1 MELNGK
7 QKEIID
13 LFLKK
18 GICFVSASAGTG
30 KTTTITEAYL
40 KLLENKKQKVSD
52 IVVITFTKAAANE
65 MLIRIRRKIRE
76 KINEGNDIEYWK
88 DIYKEIL
95 TNAKIST
102 IHSFA
107 NSIVKEYSI
116 YLNMPPK
123 ITILEENNDFYEVIH
138 NEILE
143 LLNDSEFSEEIRKNY
158 RIFTDESKDKFI
170 NDIFNFLIKIKPRL
184 ENIKTFEEEA
194 NKILEIELY
203 DNAYNKMFKT
213 INYLIEN
220 KPEKTEGIT
229 IKNILDSINESID
242 VINKIKDIENIED
255 NNLYCNVLNS
265 LSTITKNRKLGRTK
279 HEDFKTAF
287 DELKDILIPNFEKYI
302 KIQKNKNIYLTLIN
316 FIKEAYNRLENTKR
330 QMGVYSHEDMI
341 SKAIEALGNKTISK
355 EIRDNINTVI
365 LDEAQDTSR
374 LQFSFI
380 NLIVFGEREIEK
392 NISIKDKKILIV
404 GDRKQSIYRFRNAD
418 FNVFTNAQDIFEDY
432 VRYLQNNYRSKEMLI
447 NFFNDIFENIVF
459 KNDRIK
465 YTKDDN
471 LISGQ
476 NDNTKN
482 KLVSL
487 LVFNNNVDDDI
498 KLNSDSKTILEAY
511 AIAKFIKTN
520 LKNDYKNTAMLLQ
533 TFSRLN
539 IYLSVFAE
547 EKIPYY
553 VDGGNGFYE
562 RVEISNLIICL
573 KYLVL
578 KDYSLLQSLLM
589 SELFDIK
596 IANLYDFSID
606 LKLNG
611 NYNLYDYFSFND
623 CKENTIE
630 IARNKKYYDELKKA
644 KELLNNI
651 ELKISTMSSYDAI
664 ETICTETNYY
674 NYLMLKEDAE
684 ISYANI
690 EKLKKLAY
698 DFENRAGVNIYDF
711 VISLDMNAKDISYA
725 TIPKL
730 SVDAIRIMTI
740 HKSKGL
746 EFNNVFLA
754 GTGHYRTAQ
763 NNMFDFVENFPYIEI
778 PIHGKEIE
786 EKLKFFSEDDDYNSS
801 ADKSEKKRL
810 LYVALTRAKERLI
823 ISGEDRYKRF
833 DDPKSY
839 RNYIEAYHHFDI
851 EDSINNTTDDL
862 VHVDD
867 NTNEFM
873 DYYSYG
879 ISKNTNYDLN
889 ELYINNLEQIN
900 KKIDSLNINSAAEDK
915 TQKIKYVNPSE
926 VFEADFDKN
935 VISRLLNKNI
945 SISLDDDKNF
955 DFEKLETI
963 KAIDM
968 GILMHDLLEH
978 FDFDEYKI
986 SKENYIEKIKN
997 DVIKQNKHYDAKDLK
1012 NKLNK
1017 YFINFI
1023 NNKHI
1028 TNIINGEELIISR
1041 EHKFQERKLIEN
1053 KTQIINAKI
1062 DIITKNT
1069 NEEYFILDYKTTK
1082 YSKEKEDKYKS
1093 QLEMYRDIVKE
1104 AFNINSEV
1112 YTDLIFLG

>member
-1 MELNGK
+1 MKLNSK
-7 QKEIID
+7 QQEIID
-13 LFLKK
+13 LFLNE

-40 KLLENKKQKVSD
+40 KLLENKKQKVSN

-76 KINEGNDIEYWK
+76 KINEGKDTDYWK

-95 TNAKIST
+95 INAKIST

-138 NEILE
+138 NKILE
-143 LLNDSEFSEEIRKNY
+143 LLNDNEFSEEIRKNY

-203 DNAYNKMFKT
+203 DNAYNEMFKT

-220 KPEKTEGIT
+220 KPEKTEGVT

-242 VINKIKDIENIED
+242 IIKKSKDIKNIEK
-255 NNLYCNVLNS
+255 LYYDILNS
-265 LSTITKNRKLGRTK
+265 LDNIKNKRKLGKTK
-279 HEDFKTAF
+279 YTDFKTAF

-316 FIKEAYNRLENTKR
+316 FIKEAYNKFENTKR
-330 QMGVYSHEDMI
+330 EMGVYSHEDMI
-341 SKAIEALGNKTISK
+341 SKAIEALENNTINK

-365 LDEAQDTSR
+365 LDEAQDTSK

-380 NLIVFGEREIEK
+380 NLIVFGNREITKETT
-392 NISIKDKKILIV
+392 IKDKKMFIV

-418 FNVFTNAQDIFEDY
+418 LNVFRNAQNIFEDY
-432 VRYLQNNYRSKEMLI
+432 VRYLQDNYRSKEMLI
-447 NFFNDIFENIVF
+447 NFFNDIFENTIF
-459 KNDRIK
+459 KDDTIK
-465 YTKDDN
+465 YKKDDN

-476 NDNTKN
+476 NDNTKS

-511 AIAKFIKTN
+511 AIAKFIKRN
-520 LKNDYKNTAMLLQ
+520 LKNDYKNTAILLQ

-553 VDGGNGFYE
+553 VDGGNGFYD

-611 NYNLYDYFSFND
+611 NYNLYDYFSLND
-623 CKENTIE
+623 CKEKTLE
-630 IARNKKYYDELKKA
+630 IAKEKKYYDELKKA
-644 KELLNNI
+644 KKLLNNI

-711 VISLDMNAKDISYA
+711 VISLDMNSKDISYA

-754 GTGHYRTAQ
+754 GAGHYRTAQ

-778 PIHGKEIE
+778 PIHGEIE
-786 EKLKFFSEDDDYNSS
+786 EKLKFFSKDDNYNSL

-851 EDSINNTTDDL
+851 EDSVNNTTDDL
-862 VHVDD
+862 IYIDD

-889 ELYINNLEQIN
+889 ELYINNLEKIN
-900 KKIDSLNINSAAEDK
+900 KKIDSININDTISEK
-915 TQKIKYVNPSE
+915 TKKIEYVNPSN
-926 VFEADFDKN
+926 VFDTDFDKN
-935 VISRLLNKNI
+935 IISRLLNKNI
-945 SISLDDDKNF
+945 SISLDDNKNF
-955 DFEKLETI
+955 DFENFETI

-978 FDFDEYKI
+978 FDFDKYKLH
-986 SKENYIEKIKN
+986 KESYIEKIKN
-997 DVIKQNKHYDAKDLK
+997 DTIKQNKHYDEKDLRK
-1012 NKLNK
+1012 KLDK
-1017 YFINFI
+1017 YFSNFI

-1028 TNIINGEELIISR
+1028 ANIINGEELIVSR

-1053 KTQIINAKI
+1053 RTQIINAKI
-1062 DIITKNT
+1062 DIITKNIS
-1069 NEEYFILDYKTTK
+1069 EEYFILDYKTTK
-1082 YSKEKEDKYKS
+1082 YSKEKEDKYKT
-1093 QLEMYRDIVKE
+1093 QLEMYRDIVKKT
-1104 AFNINSEV
+1104 FNIDSEI
-1112 YTDLIFLG
+1112 YIDLIFLG

>member
-1 MELNGK
+1 MKLNSK
-7 QKEIID
+7 QQEIID
-13 LFLKK
+13 LFLNE

-40 KLLENKKQKVSD
+40 KLLENKKQKVSN

-76 KINEGNDIEYWK
+76 KINEGKDTDYWK

-95 TNAKIST
+95 INAKIST

-138 NEILE
+138 NKILE
-143 LLNDSEFSEEIRKNY
+143 LLNDNEFSEEIRKNY

-184 ENIKTFEEEA
+184 ENIKTFEKEA

-203 DNAYNKMFKT
+203 DNAYNEMFKT

-220 KPEKTEGIT
+220 KPEKTEGVT

-242 VINKIKDIENIED
+242 IIKKSKDIKNIEK
-255 NNLYCNVLNS
+255 LYYDILNS
-265 LSTITKNRKLGRTK
+265 LDNIKNKRKLGKTK
-279 HEDFKTAF
+279 YTDFKTAF

-316 FIKEAYNRLENTKR
+316 FIKEVYNKFENTKR
-330 QMGVYSHEDMI
+330 EMGVYSHEDMI
-341 SKAIEALGNKTISK
+341 SKAIEALDNNTINK

-365 LDEAQDTSR
+365 LDEAQDTSK

-380 NLIVFGEREIEK
+380 NLIVFGNREITKETT
-392 NISIKDKKILIV
+392 IKDKKILIV

-418 FNVFTNAQDIFEDY
+418 LNVFRNAQNIFEDY
-432 VRYLQNNYRSKEMLI
+432 VRYLQDNYRSKEMLI
-447 NFFNDIFENIVF
+447 NFFNDIFENTIF
-459 KNDRIK
+459 KNDTIK
-465 YTKDDN
+465 YKKDDN

-476 NDNTKN
+476 NDNTKS

-487 LVFNNNVDDDI
+487 LVFNNNVDDDM

-520 LKNDYKNTAMLLQ
+520 LKNDYKNTAILLQ

-553 VDGGNGFYE
+553 VDGGNGFYD

-589 SELFDIK
+589 SELFDVK

-611 NYNLYDYFSFND
+611 NYNLYDYFSLND
-623 CKENTIE
+623 CKEKTLE
-630 IARNKKYYDELKKA
+630 IAKKKKYYDELKKA

-754 GTGHYRTAQ
+754 GAGHYRAAQ

-778 PIHGKEIE
+778 PIHGEIE
-786 EKLKFFSEDDDYNSS
+786 EKFKFFSKDDNYNSL

-851 EDSINNTTDDL
+851 EDSVNNTTDDL
-862 VHVDD
+862 VYVDD

-889 ELYINNLEQIN
+889 ELYINNLEKIN
-900 KKIDSLNINSAAEDK
+900 KKIDSININDTIREK
-915 TQKIKYVNPSE
+915 TKKIEYVNPSN
-926 VFEADFDKN
+926 VFDTDFDKN
-935 VISRLLNKNI
+935 IISRLLNKNI
-945 SISLDDDKNF
+945 SISLDDNKSF
-955 DFEKLETI
+955 DLDNIETI

-968 GILMHDLLEH
+968 GILMHNLLEH
-978 FDFDEYKI
+978 FDFDKYKLH
-986 SKENYIEKIKN
+986 KESYIEKIKN
-997 DVIKQNKHYDAKDLK
+997 DTIKQNKHYDEKDLRK
-1012 NKLNK
+1012 RLDK
-1017 YFINFI
+1017 YFSNFI

-1028 TNIINGEELIISR
+1028 ANIINGEELIVSR

-1053 KTQIINAKI
+1053 RTQIINAKI
-1062 DIITKNT
+1062 DIITKNIS
-1069 NEEYFILDYKTTK
+1069 EEYFILDYKTTK
-1082 YSKEKEDKYKS
+1082 YSKEKEDKYKT
-1093 QLEMYRDIVKE
+1093 QLEMYRDIVKKT
-1104 AFNINSEV
+1104 FNINSEI
-1112 YTDLIFLG
+1112 YIDLIFLG